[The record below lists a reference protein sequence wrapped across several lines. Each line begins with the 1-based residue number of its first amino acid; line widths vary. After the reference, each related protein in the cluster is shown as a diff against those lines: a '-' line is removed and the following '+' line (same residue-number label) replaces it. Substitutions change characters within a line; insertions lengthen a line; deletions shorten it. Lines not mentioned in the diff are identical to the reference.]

1 MSPAKALRKAL
12 QRDEKSFTTA
22 NLCQNH
28 QIRDTFSAKLEQRSS
43 YAKRKHMRTEH
54 ANLQRAAPP
63 IKEYPLAKGG
73 NAKIAR
79 LQRRRRP

>member
-1 MSPAKALRKAL
+1 MAILKPFRKAL

-54 ANLQRAAPP
+54 ANLQRAAP
-63 IKEYPLAKGG
+63 IKECPHEKGG